1 MIDLARQGW
10 RWMIVQG
17 ALTLLFGLAVSIWP
31 NNTILLLM
39 ILLAFAAIGGGLA
52 SLVLMFTSKDN
63 ILAVVGLGLLGIAS
77 LVLGVVAILWPPVV
91 AVALL
96 VVIVLQALLVAIF
109 LIVLGF
115 RVRQLNHSG
124 GWWSII
130 PGVIACA
137 SVPALLIWAWTG
149 ATGPGDVVGA
159 YAAIV
164 GIILIVGGL
173 LIPRELRGAPR
184 PAVATQ

>member
-31 NNTILLLM
+31 NNTIVLLLA
-39 ILLAFAAIGGGLA
+39 LLAFAAIGGGLT

-63 ILAVVGLGLLGIAS
+63 ILAVVGLGMLGVAS
-77 LVLGVVAILWPPVV
+77 LVLGVVAIMWPPVA

-96 VVIVLQALLVAIF
+96 VVIVLQALLAAIF
-109 LIVLGF
+109 LIVVGI
-115 RVRQLNHSG
+115 RIRQLNHSG
-124 GWWSII
+124 GWWTIT

-137 SVPALLIWAWTG
+137 SVPALLIWGW
-149 ATGPGDVVGA
+149 
-159 YAAIV
+159 
-164 GIILIVGGL
+164 
-173 LIPRELRGAPR
+173 
-184 PAVATQ
+184 